1 MTTLPS
7 PSPKIAQQTGSS
19 APSGRVHPLVR
30 RLRRL
35 QEKAA
40 KNAIPWATKK
50 PTKRGVWYGAKWQF
64 AGYYH
69 IGCYPNGSVKYLR
82 AQNNEY
88 WSGPYESREDWMR
101 YMPPPNDQDQQL
113 TPHKTL

>member
-1 MTTLPS
+1 MSEAVNPEV
-7 PSPKIAQQTGSS
+7 KER

-40 KNAIPWATKK
+40 KNAIPWSDKK

-69 IGCYPNGSVKYLR
+69 IGCYPNEPVKYLC

-88 WSGPYESREDWMR
+88 WSGPYKTREKWMS
-101 YMPPPNDQDQQL
+101 YMPPPNDSSAG
-113 TPHKTL
+113 TASKR